1 VWKEPV
7 QLNGTSM
14 VFFADQAAG
23 ANVGVAPPKKW
34 FVEYLDESSNWRP
47 VVNTM
52 PYPLKV
58 TDTPDVVRFQ
68 TIRTTS
74 IRATLIASGSGGQFA
89 GVGVKEWE
97 ALATELQTR

>member
-1 VWKEPV
+1 
-7 QLNGTSM
+7 
-14 VFFADQAAG
+14 
-23 ANVGVAPPKKW
+23 
-34 FVEYLDESSNWRP
+34 
-47 VVNTM
+47 M